1 MSKYGKRYD
10 QEFKDNVAKY
20 CIEKA
25 TSISEGAK
33 ELNLNKCS
41 VFKWVSEYKE
51 RTGLKKVEEQEKRES
66 QKKQEAESEKRIRE
80 LTRKQ
85 LELEEDIELLKKVIG
100 MFSER
105 PR

>member
-1 MSKYGKRYD
+1 MTKSRMRYD
-10 QEFKDNVAKY
+10 QEFKDNAARY

-25 TSISEGAK
+25 SSISQGAK
-33 ELNLNKCS
+33 ELNINRNS
-41 VFKWVSEYKE
+41 IFKWVGDYKE
-51 RTGLKKVEEQEKRES
+51 RTGLKKIEEKEKKEQ
-66 QKKQEAESEKRIRE
+66 QKAKDSDYEKRIRE
-80 LTRKQ
+80 LARQK

>member
-1 MSKYGKRYD
+1 MEKSRVRYD
-10 QEFKDNVAKY
+10 QEFKDNAARY

-25 TSISEGAK
+25 RTISQGAK
-33 ELNLNKCS
+33 ELNINKNS
-41 VFKWVSEYKE
+41 IFTWVAEYKE
-51 RTGLKKVEEQEKRES
+51 RTGLKKVEEKEKKEQQKTKES
-66 QKKQEAESEKRIRE
+66 DYEKRIRE
-80 LTRKQ
+80 LTRQK

>member
-1 MSKYGKRYD
+1 MSGIRYD
-10 QEFKDNVAKY
+10 QEYKDNAARY

-25 TSISEGAK
+25 ASISQGAK
-33 ELNLNKCS
+33 ELNINKNS
-41 VFKWVSEYKE
+41 MFKWVSEYKE
-51 RTGLKKVEEQEKRES
+51 RTGLKKVEEKEKKES
-66 QKKQEAESEKRIRE
+66 QKKREIDAEKRIRE

-85 LELEEDIELLKKVIG
+85 MELEEDIELLKKVIG

>member
-1 MSKYGKRYD
+1 MINGRTKYD
-10 QEFKDNVAKY
+10 QEFKDNAARY

-25 TSISEGAK
+25 ESITQGAK
-33 ELNLNKCS
+33 ELNLSKCS

-51 RTGLKKVEEQEKRES
+51 RTGMKKAEEKEKKES
-66 QKKQEAESEKRIRE
+66 QKKRDTEQEKQIRD
-80 LTRKQ
+80 LTKQ
-85 LELEEDIELLKKVIG
+85 KLELEEDIALLKKVIG

>member
-1 MSKYGKRYD
+1 MEKSRVRYD
-10 QEFKDNVAKY
+10 QEFKDNAARY

-25 TSISEGAK
+25 SSISQGAK
-33 ELNLNKCS
+33 ELQINRNS
-41 VFKWVSEYKE
+41 VFKWVGEYKE
-51 RTGLKKVEEQEKRES
+51 RTGLKKAEEKE
-66 QKKQEAESEKRIRE
+66 QKEQQKTRASDYEKRIRE
-80 LTRKQ
+80 LTRQK

>member
-1 MSKYGKRYD
+1 MTKSRIRYD
-10 QEFKDNVAKY
+10 QEFKDHAARY

-25 TSISEGAK
+25 SSISQGAK
-33 ELNLNKCS
+33 ELDINKNS
-41 VFKWVSEYKE
+41 IFKWVDDYKE
-51 RTGLKKVEEQEKRES
+51 RTGLKKTEEKEKKEQQKVRENDY
-66 QKKQEAESEKRIRE
+66 EKRIRE
-80 LTRKQ
+80 LTRQK

>member
-1 MSKYGKRYD
+1 MAGRARYD
-10 QEFKDNVAKY
+10 QEYKDNAAKY

-25 TSISEGAK
+25 SSISQGAK
-33 ELNLNKCS
+33 ELNINKNS
-41 VFKWVSEYKE
+41 IFKWVSEYKE
-51 RTGLKKVEEQEKRES
+51 KTGMKKAEDKEKRES
-66 QKKQEAESEKRIRE
+66 QKKRELEAEKRIRE
-80 LTRKQ
+80 LTKKQ

>member
-1 MSKYGKRYD
+1 MEKSRNRYA
-10 QEFKDNVAKY
+10 QEFKDNAARY

-25 TSISEGAK
+25 SSISQGAK
-33 ELNLNKCS
+33 ELNINKNS
-41 VFKWVSEYKE
+41 IFKWVDDYKE
-51 RTGLKKVEEQEKRES
+51 RTGLKKTEEKEKKDQQKSRENDY
-66 QKKQEAESEKRIRE
+66 EKRIRE
-80 LTRKQ
+80 LTRQK